1 MHEKCLLSRYTTLR
15 GHKDCLTYFGTA
27 VSDIHLKLG
36 IIEKNQF
43 MIQLTSLGRLTDVM
57 LH

>member
-1 MHEKCLLSRYTTLR
+1 MSTQPV
-15 GHKDCLTYFGTA
+15 HKDCLTYFGTA